1 MIFFRPTLTA
11 LAAKAPSGFS
21 LLVVFWLM
29 NTSTTA
35 ESECI
40 SDTAARTTEAAVF
53 TDFCLAAGV
62 TICWVNCV

>member
-1 MIFFRPTLTA
+1 
-11 LAAKAPSGFS
+11 
-21 LLVVFWLM
+21 VFWLM